1 MSYYEIDFNEWN
13 STFIHALYT
22 LQRDYSPT
30 VWPPNIV
37 IDMEPIKDKNWS
49 IDVMDLGTYVRRA
62 WVPKGSEDIKLITP
76 AYTEMV
82 IYPYRILQYIQ
93 RTFFGHYSTLG
104 KAPILFLMVYLRVF
118 LHGYFHHLRDYDL
131 YCKYLDDYRRFG
143 QLRPESCKKLKI
155 EWTREYDQV
164 VEAGID
170 GVIMPAYGRL
180 AKMFFLKQSKTGHC
194 MPYMTRNEQL
204 IDAILQFFHHEAG
217 FHYQYSL
224 HHLNHTIK
232 DFDELVSYISRK
244 CEDYNRFNFIVPHRN
259 PCFRN
264 SQYYF
269 GSLERM
275 M

>member
-1 MSYYEIDFNEWN
+1 MSYYEIDLNEWN
-13 STFIHALYT
+13 TTFLHGLYT
-22 LQRDYSPT
+22 LQKDYSPT

-37 IDMEPIKDKNWS
+37 IDFEPIREKGVS

-62 WVPKGSEDIKLITP
+62 WVPKSGEDIKLISP

-82 IYPYRILQYIQ
+82 IYPYRILQFIYDG
-93 RTFFGHYSTLG
+93 FFNSVGLYG
-104 KAPILFLMVYLRVF
+104 KSAILFLMVYLRVF
-118 LHGYFHHLRDYDL
+118 LHGYFHHVRDYDL

-143 QLRPESCKKLKI
+143 CLRVESCKKLKT

-164 VEAGID
+164 TEAGID
-170 GVIMPAYGRL
+170 SVIMPVFGRL
-180 AKMFFLKQSKTGHC
+180 AKMFFLKQSKNGYC
-194 MPYMTRNEQL
+194 MPYMTRNEKF

-232 DFDELVSYISRK
+232 DFDELVH
-244 CEDYNRFNFIVPHRN
+244 FIACCYSDHNKFTFKVPHHN

-264 SQYYF
+264 TSYF
-269 GSLERM
+269 FGGLERTM
-275 M
+275 